1 MENVVL
7 QLIAEW
13 GLLGLIIAWAI
24 YIVIDNW
31 KKNKKNE
38 EWYREA
44 ILREQHAIG
53 SREEISKS
61 LDSLREEIQQILEK
75 YNQFRSEMSNRIEK
89 IEKAIVKHHPS
100 SHQYEVMRMTA
111 VAKIAPAINTI
122 LLSTLD
128 DCKLDHIALALLH
141 NGTSSVAGIPYIKVG
156 VIAEKFKPV
165 EYPGD
170 TELTIDYKDED
181 IIKYNKLPACIIQSG
196 YLEFD
201 IDNNLNLDE
210 IDYGTY
216 SKCKNKGIKHIAFI
230 AINDSYGLCTG
241 CVIAYNFT
249 DTPINKDD
257 LLDRVKVIENLYQTM
272 LKSFED

>member
-7 QLIAEW
+7 QLITEW

-61 LDSLREEIQQILEK
+61 LDSLREEIQQISEK
-75 YNQFRSEMSNRIEK
+75 NNQFRSEMSNRIEE

-201 IDNNLNLDE
+201 IDNNSNLDE

-272 LKSFED
+272 LNSFED

>member
-1 MENVVL
+1 MEKVVL
-7 QLIAEW
+7 QLITEW
-13 GLLGLIIAWAI
+13 GLLGLIIAGAI

-53 SREEISKS
+53 SREEISES
-61 LDSLREEIQQILEK
+61 LDSLRKEIQQISEK
-75 YNQFRSEMSNRIEK
+75 NNQFRSEMSNRIEE

-141 NGTSSVAGIPYIKVG
+141 NGTSSVAGIPYVKVG

-201 IDNNLNLDE
+201 IDNNSNLDE

-241 CVIAYNFT
+241 GVIAYNFT

-272 LKSFED
+272 LNSFED